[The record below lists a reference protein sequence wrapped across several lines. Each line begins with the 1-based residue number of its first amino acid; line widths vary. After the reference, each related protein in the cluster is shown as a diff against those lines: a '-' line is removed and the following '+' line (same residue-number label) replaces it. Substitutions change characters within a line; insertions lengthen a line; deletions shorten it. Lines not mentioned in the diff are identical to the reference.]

1 MKLFCL
7 LLLPACLALAA
18 PSYAQSGL
26 RDTSIAMVPI
36 TLSYAY
42 QAPGGSLA
50 DRFGNNHNIGL
61 SAARKFKSNYLLGLE
76 GSFMFGNQVVDRNVL
91 KELVSTNGVI
101 VDQDGNPAA
110 ILLYERGY
118 TIFAVAGKLI
128 PVAGPNPNSGMLLK
142 VGGGYMRHKLL
153 IESQNNVVPA
163 LEGEYAK
170 GYDRLTAGP
179 AALLFV
185 GYQHLSN
192 NRRVN
197 FLVGFEMQLG
207 FTQSL
212 RPYNFDTGRPGDTGR
227 LDFLNGLR
235 AGWTLPIYKARDD
248 RQFYR

>member
-1 MKLFCL
+1 MKLFRY
-7 LLLPACLALAA
+7 LLLPACVAFAA

-26 RDTSIAMVPI
+26 RDTSIAMVPV

-42 QAPGGSLA
+42 QVPGGSMA

-76 GSFMFGNQVVDRNVL
+76 GSFMFGNQVVDRSIL
-91 KELVSTNGVI
+91 KELVTTNGVI
-101 VDQDGNPAA
+101 VDQDGNPAS

-118 TIFAVAGKLI
+118 TIFGTAGVLI

-197 FLVGFEMQLG
+197 FMVGFEMQLG

-212 RPYNFDTGRPGDTGR
+212 RPFNFDTGRPGDTGR

-235 AGWTLPIYKARDD
+235 AGWTLPIYRAKDD
-248 RQFYR
+248 RQFYQ